1 MAPLLTGPKAVPFA
15 AVRVRSAAAHQELCA
30 QGSNQ
35 SGPAV
40 PAGGFQGT
48 TLSTRLSS
56 TQPDAPHSASQGAN
70 SKGESAGKRGNDS
83 TAAQCEMPALW
94 GGIQTRLHLWQL
106 MAALTG
112 QLPCCSVP
120 QVSYKVLTH
129 HSALP
134 IHPAA
139 SLHTSTFGLRPYPAL
154 QNTLNLTMAL
164 SK

>member
-15 AVRVRSAAAHQELCA
+15 AVRVRSSAAHQELCA

-70 SKGESAGKRGNDS
+70 SKGDLLGKEEMTALLHSVKCQRCGVAYRHDS
-83 TAAQCEMPALW
+83 TC
-94 GGIQTRLHLWQL
+94 G
-106 MAALTG
+106 
-112 QLPCCSVP
+112 S
-120 QVSYKVLTH
+120 
-129 HSALP
+129 
-134 IHPAA
+134 
-139 SLHTSTFGLRPYPAL
+139 
-154 QNTLNLTMAL
+154 
-164 SK
+164 